1 MGLNNSNNQEGGKS
15 PDELVKMENWRVLKA
30 QKGPGKALKEA
41 IPCPATP

>member
-1 MGLNNSNNQEGGKS
+1 
-15 PDELVKMENWRVLKA
+15 MEIHSRKGILKKEREREVFKCGEA

>member
-1 MGLNNSNNQEGGKS
+1 MSNFLQPHGLQHARLPWLRGAG
-15 PDELVKMENWRVLKA
+15 LLKA

>member
-1 MGLNNSNNQEGGKS
+1 MSIAQALRGAGL
-15 PDELVKMENWRVLKA
+15 LKA